1 MILKIFANKRSQADS
16 TKALLDESKHK
27 LIQIVQGIM
36 IDSTAAHQSPA
47 LGLL

>member
-1 MILKIFANKRSQADS
+1 MILKNFASKRSQTDS

-27 LIQIVQGIM
+27 LIQILQGIM
-36 IDSTAAHQSPA
+36 IDSTVAHQSPA

>member
-27 LIQIVQGIM
+27 LIQIVQGIS
-36 IDSTAAHQSPA
+36 IVQKSWHGLKLVAAF
-47 LGLL
+47 